1 MSSTLSIQGSKLQ
14 TFRAGES
21 HFALPID
28 CVQSTTDWQKPARL
42 PHAPSAVL
50 GIVGIRGHILTVL
63 DPAIL
68 LGQKENPD
76 YSCGSLVVL
85 RGDEQL
91 ALAVSEIGPVTE
103 ASQNVEPSSNKP
115 LVRGLLNRDG
125 KTVSI
130 LNEKELFATA
140 LLGRERR
147 RRRF

>member
-1 MSSTLSIQGSKLQ
+1 MSSTPSIKGSKLQ

-21 HFALPID
+21 HFALSVD
-28 CVQSTTDWQKPARL
+28 CVQSTTEWQKPARL
-42 PHAPSAVL
+42 PNAPSAVL

-76 YSCGSLVVL
+76 YSSGSLVVL

-91 ALAVSEIGPVTE
+91 ALAVSEVGPVTE
-103 ASQNVEPSSNKP
+103 ASQNVEQSSNKP
-115 LVRGLLNRDG
+115 VVRGLLSHEG
-125 KTVSI
+125 KALSI

-140 LLGRERR
+140 MQGRERR